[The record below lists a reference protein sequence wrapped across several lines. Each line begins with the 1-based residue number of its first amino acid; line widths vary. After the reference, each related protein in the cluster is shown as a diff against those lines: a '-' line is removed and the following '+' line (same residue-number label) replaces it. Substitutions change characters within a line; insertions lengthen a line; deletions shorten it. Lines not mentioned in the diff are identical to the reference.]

1 MKFIILYLILDIMFT
16 QMYKKATFKMEK
28 AGALTILLE
37 WIGCLFCLLLIPF
50 FQWKLPNDIH
60 VYFFLFLA
68 ILFYTVNDRLGT
80 TVRSGVDASSYSI
93 LKQLS
98 TVFMIVMGI
107 TFFKEP
113 ISILKLI
120 GVTLIILSNILVFY
134 EKGQLKLNKY
144 VWLGILANLSY
155 TIALFIDVNNSN
167 EFCLPF
173 YVFISLAT
181 PSILILLFEKIK
193 LKEIKN
199 EWKRGNKKA
208 IVLTSF
214 AWGTMIISQ
223 LRAYQLESVVLVAT
237 LCSISVI
244 LNAIFG
250 YVFLKEKDKMVQ
262 KIVAGIVIII
272 GIFLIKL

>member
-1 MKFIILYLILDIMFT
+1 MFT

-50 FQWKLPNDIH
+50 FQWKLPNDIL

-98 TVFMIVMGI
+98 TVFMIIMGI

-134 EKGQLKLNKY
+134 EKGKLKLNKY

-155 TIALFIDVNNSN
+155 AIALFIDVNNSN

-208 IVLTSF
+208 IILTSF

>member
-1 MKFIILYLILDIMFT
+1 
-16 QMYKKATFKMEK
+16 
-28 AGALTILLE
+28 
-37 WIGCLFCLLLIPF
+37 
-50 FQWKLPNDIH
+50 
-60 VYFFLFLA
+60 
-68 ILFYTVNDRLGT
+68 
-80 TVRSGVDASSYSI
+80 
-93 LKQLS
+93 
-98 TVFMIVMGI
+98 MGI
-107 TFFKEP
+107 K
-113 ISILKLI
+113 
-120 GVTLIILSNILVFY
+120 
-134 EKGQLKLNKY
+134 KY
-144 VWLGILANLSY
+144 KHDRVVY
-155 TIALFIDVNNSN
+155 KP
-167 EFCLPF
+167 LPF

-199 EWKRGNKKA
+199 EWKRENKKA
-208 IVLTSF
+208 IILTSF